1 MAILPNAFVT
11 LRQSQQPSH
20 APSTFA
26 ITSKPALPAFSLE
39 QSGSHSLSFG
49 LGLGVLALAGR
60 RHLSSAK
67 AGRRKGSNCVV
78 MQATSTS
85 TSTAETTTKKEGK
98 ELAKKSEV
106 PADLDW
112 SQVSSQWEEELPEA
126 IPASDS
132 DEEVVFVKPNVGVHI
147 ADVAH
152 FLKLGT
158 ITDQEA
164 QRRSTSVY
172 LIGRVLPMLP
182 HGLCNHLCSLNPNE
196 PKLSFSAFFRLCK
209 RTGQLIQ
216 DPAPWF
222 AKTAICSVCR
232 LNYDQ
237 AQDVIDDIEIEEE
250 NRPSVHGGYTWQQI
264 KDDIKLLY
272 DVCGKVRMGRL
283 NGGALTISKTKMI
296 FHTMNSEDGIPTG
309 YHLESHSA
317 SHWVIEELML
327 LANRCVA
334 TRLAH
339 SELSDFSV
347 LRNHKPPEVKKSQQL
362 QKLMRENLGIRDFDM
377 SNATAIYRSCQKIY
391 ETHGKML
398 GLCVEMMIMRAG
410 MQQAEYFVYG
420 ADEGED
426 EVCPHHF
433 ALNFDYYTHFT
444 SPIRRYPD
452 VMVHRVLCALLDR
465 QLEAKEGE
473 EGEETRYFQTREE
486 AQEEVQ
492 ICNTKRL
499 NSRRLMVTDAN
510 GVYRRVAQ
518 MKPTRVNSVVVQKL
532 MTIFIEE
539 SKTIRFFRKVMKNM
553 LIVALNAVKDTMPQ
567 YMEKCKILPSR
578 NCHMLRLW
586 LSYREQ
592 VYPKMIGYA
601 APAKKKTTS
610 VQTSM
615 VKMAYENLPERLR
628 FSRYA
633 LTAIELGALARV
645 KPGQLPGN
653 LARIPPGF
661 SDNAQVWGVI
671 IFTSR
676 ADSTPVMF
684 ESTQRSYDCQ
694 LE

>member
-26 ITSKPALPAFSLE
+26 ITSKPALPAFSLVSEE

-112 SQVSSQWEEELPEA
+112 SQVSSQWEV
-126 IPASDS
+126 D
-132 DEEVVFVKPNVGVHI
+132 
-147 ADVAH
+147 
-152 FLKLGT
+152 
-158 ITDQEA
+158 
-164 QRRSTSVY
+164 
-172 LIGRVLPMLP
+172 
-182 HGLCNHLCSLNPNE
+182 C
-196 PKLSFSAFFRLCK
+196 FSR
-209 RTGQLIQ
+209 
-216 DPAPWF
+216 P
-222 AKTAICSVCR
+222 V
-232 LNYDQ
+232 
-237 AQDVIDDIEIEEE
+237 
-250 NRPSVHGGYTWQQI
+250 NR
-264 KDDIKLLY
+264 D
-272 DVCGKVRMGRL
+272 GK
-283 NGGALTISKTKMI
+283 KMW
-296 FHTMNSEDGIPTG
+296 E
-309 YHLESHSA
+309 
-317 SHWVIEELML
+317 
-327 LANRCVA
+327 
-334 TRLAH
+334 
-339 SELSDFSV
+339 
-347 LRNHKPPEVKKSQQL
+347 
-362 QKLMRENLGIRDFDM
+362 
-377 SNATAIYRSCQKIY
+377 
-391 ETHGKML
+391 
-398 GLCVEMMIMRAG
+398 
-410 MQQAEYFVYG
+410 
-420 ADEGED
+420 
-426 EVCPHHF
+426 
-433 ALNFDYYTHFT
+433 
-444 SPIRRYPD
+444 
-452 VMVHRVLCALLDR
+452 
-465 QLEAKEGE
+465 
-473 EGEETRYFQTREE
+473 
-486 AQEEVQ
+486 
-492 ICNTKRL
+492 
-499 NSRRLMVTDAN
+499 LMVTDAN

-539 SKTIRFFRKVMKNM
+539 SKVKPQTIRFFRKVMKNM

-586 LSYREQ
+586 LSYRERE

-676 ADSTPVMF
+676 ADIICSTLRSMEMAAVRIDLETDELLLELDIDTTYKICKINMEEKENYLKF
-684 ESTQRSYDCQ
+684 ERAKRQ
-694 LE
+694 LGGFHFVAVHDIVTGGEPLLPIEADDMGPGEGCITGLWTLIDYRDRKSVV